1 MDGRAANRVGFIQI
15 SNCAANCFCFPNL
28 ASMALSLRLY
38 GRRACGRDDIVLA
51 SGNVASSGF
60 VRSLVSM
67 SVALST
73 QGEQVWYGI
82 LPVSIANLCG
92 LAFGLV

>member
-51 SGNVASSGF
+51 SGNVASSGL
-60 VRSLVSM
+60 RA
-67 SVALST
+67 VARINERRTVIS
-73 QGEQVWYGI
+73 G
-82 LPVSIANLCG
+82 
-92 LAFGLV
+92 